1 MRDPEA
7 PKLSRPEARMGIALR
22 GAREEVGVSLRALAR
37 RLYRSHSTLV
47 EYERGHR
54 MAPRDVVEA
63 YETELGIA
71 PGTLTGLYDRIRLE
85 LYGENHSRRQTYIL
99 RPALDPPHQL
109 PPDVANFIGR

>member
-22 GAREEVGVSLRALAR
+22 GAREEVGLSLRALAR

-54 MAPRDVVEA
+54 MAPLDVVEA
-63 YETELGIA
+63 YETELGVA
-71 PGTLTGLYDRIRLE
+71 PGTLVGLDDRILHE
-85 LYGENHSRRQTYIL
+85 LYGESHARRPTYVL
-99 RPALDPPHQL
+99 RSALD
-109 PPDVANFIGR
+109 